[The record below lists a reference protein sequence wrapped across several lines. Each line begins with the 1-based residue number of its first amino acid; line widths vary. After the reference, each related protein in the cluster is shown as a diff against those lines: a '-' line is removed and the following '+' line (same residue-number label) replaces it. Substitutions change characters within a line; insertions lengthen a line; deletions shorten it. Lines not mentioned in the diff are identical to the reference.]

1 MITPGPSP
9 SIGPKIQDG
18 AHLTVGLSVH
28 LGSLT
33 NAKAIFLHF
42 RDSKKIL
49 WLLYLLPLMNVRV
62 GDWPQL
68 IPALLV
74 GLYLDYRSICGY
86 FIVGTY
92 KIF

>member
-42 RDSKKIL
+42 RDSKKDTL
-49 WLLYLLPLMNVRV
+49 ASLLAAV
-62 GDWPQL
+62 DEC
-68 IPALLV
+68 
-74 GLYLDYRSICGY
+74 SCG
-86 FIVGTY
+86 
-92 KIF
+92 